1 MSPKNNPVINPVI
14 NPMIVL
20 DKKIVELLWLI
31 QISHKQISVS
41 LNSINIPPQ
50 INPTIAPIKENK
62 TIVISRFIKWFIK
75 LESK

>member
-1 MSPKNNPVINPVI
+1 
-14 NPMIVL
+14 MIVL

-41 LNSINIPPQ
+41 LKSIIIPPQ

-62 TIVISRFIKWFIK
+62 TIVISRFIK
-75 LESK
+75 

>member
-1 MSPKNNPVINPVI
+1 MSPKNNPEINPVI

-41 LNSINIPPQ
+41 LKSIIIPPQ

-62 TIVISRFIKWFIK
+62 TIVISRFIK
-75 LESK
+75 